1 MSVSFVETGSTDFLL
16 HTNTIPKNQN
26 TYQIDPTT
34 LEIVKL
40 QNDPTNNV
48 TTI

>member
-1 MSVSFVETGSTDFLL
+1 MSMSFDETSSKDFW
-16 HTNTIPKNQN
+16 HKNTIPKNQN

-40 QNDPTNNV
+40 QNGPTNNI
-48 TTI
+48 T